1 MRTAYGKSFLFLFI
15 FVLLC
20 SFSLSVSRDTL
31 TPNQLLSGDET
42 LVSTHGTFSLGFFS
56 PTSSENNRYI
66 GIWYTTKRIPGQ
78 RVIIWVGNRQNPV
91 SGPTAVL
98 MLTSNGSLL
107 VTDGNSKV
115 FWSSPSMVAVGKPV
129 AQLLDA
135 GNFVV
140 RDSHEITDSNSF
152 AWQSFDHPT
161 DTLLPGMKLGWNLT
175 SGLNRN
181 LTAWSSSTDP
191 SPGNYTLALD
201 LRGDPQLILWNGH
214 ILQQRT
220 GPWTGLHFIW
230 LSSQSPQT
238 LTYTD
243 ALVYRFVN
251 NKEEVYFSTGVVNK
265 STITRLVV
273 SPQGVAERY
282 IWLDKSRVWDRLWYS
297 PSGPCDGY
305 AACGPYGLCD
315 PNGYPM
321 CSCLQGFEPKSP
333 ANWALR
339 YASDG
344 CVRKTK
350 LDCRNGTDGFVTVP
364 QTLLP
369 DTVNATVNR
378 TMSLDECQAAC
389 LRNCSCTGFS
399 SADIRGSGS
408 GCIIWSMDLMDIAS
422 SSDGGQDFYLRLAA
436 EDIGLISS
444 QSHKSGD
451 AALAVSLSVVLGVIS
466 LLVSVA
472 CYAWRK
478 LKWTR
483 GNAFVKEDDMEMP
496 LFEFV
501 EIEAATNNF
510 SNENKLG
517 EGGFGSVYKGKMREG
532 QEIAVKRLSKTSLQG
547 LDELKTEVV
556 LVAKLQHRNLV
567 RLLGCCLEGDERIL
581 IYEFMPNKSLDTF
594 LFDEQKVALLDWR
607 MRYQIILGIARGLL
621 YLHQDSRFRII
632 HRDLKAGNILLDK
645 DMIPKISDFGLA
657 RLFGEDETETKTRR
671 VVGTYGYMPPEYA
684 LNGIFSVKSD
694 VFSFGVLVLEII
706 SGRRNKGVYL
716 SAAEEYLLGKAWT
729 LWKEGNILQLIDTS
743 LDASVFMTGIL
754 RCMKVGLLCV
764 QEQPEDRP
772 IMSSVVL
779 MLCSDHAFLPEPKQP
794 GFMARVSPTG
804 SPSPVKE
811 NSSIN
816 DLTLT
821 MSLDR

>member
-1 MRTAYGKSFLFLFI
+1 
-15 FVLLC
+15 
-20 SFSLSVSRDTL
+20 
-31 TPNQLLSGDET
+31 
-42 LVSTHGTFSLGFFS
+42 
-56 PTSSENNRYI
+56 
-66 GIWYTTKRIPGQ
+66 
-78 RVIIWVGNRQNPV
+78 
-91 SGPTAVL
+91 

-115 FWSSPSMVAVGKPV
+115 FWSSPSAVAVGKPV
-129 AQLLDA
+129 AQLLDG

-140 RDSHEITDSNSF
+140 RDSQITDSNSF

-161 DTLLPGMKLGWNLT
+161 DTLIPGMKLGWNLT

-201 LRGDPQLILWNGH
+201 LRGDPQVMLWNGH
-214 ILQQRT
+214 SLRWRS
-220 GPWTGLHFIW
+220 GPWTGLQF
-230 LSSQSPQT
+230 SSNLPVT
-238 LTYTD
+238 LTYTGIFS
-243 ALVYRFVN
+243 YHFVN
-251 NKEEVYFSTGVVNK
+251 NKEEVYYSTGVVNN

-273 SPQGVAERY
+273 NPQGVAERY
-282 IWLDKSRVWDRLWYS
+282 IWLDEPRVWNRFWYN

-305 AACGPYGLCD
+305 DACGPYGSCD
-315 PNGYPM
+315 PKGSPMCSCLQGFDACGPYGSCDPKGSPM

-333 ANWALR
+333 VNWAVR
-339 YASDG
+339 YTSDG

-350 LDCRNGTDGFVTVP
+350 LDCRNGTDGFVTIP
-364 QTLLP
+364 RTLLP

-408 GCIIWSMDLMDIAS
+408 GCIMWSMDLMDIAS

-451 AALAVSLSVVLGVIS
+451 ATLAVSLSVVLGVIS
-466 LLVSVA
+466 ILASVA

-478 LKWTR
+478 LKRTR
-483 GNAFVKEDDMEMP
+483 GNAFVKEDDMELP
-496 LFEFV
+496 LFELV

-517 EGGFGSVYKGKMREG
+517 EGGFGPVYKGNIREG

-547 LDELKTEVV
+547 LDELKTEVM

-567 RLLGCCLEGDERIL
+567 RLLGCCLEADERIL

-594 LFDEQKVALLDWR
+594 LFDEEKVLLLDWATR
-607 MRYQIILGIARGLL
+607 HHIILGIARGLL
-621 YLHQDSRFRII
+621 YLHRDSRFRII
-632 HRDLKAGNILLDK
+632 HRDLKAGNVLLDK
-645 DMIPKISDFGLA
+645 DMNPKISDFGLA
-657 RLFGEDETETKTRR
+657 RIFGGDETKTKTSR
-671 VVGTYGYMPPEYA
+671 VVGTYGYMSPEYA

-706 SGRRNKGVYL
+706 SGKRNRGVYL
-716 SAAEEYLLGKAWT
+716 SEAEEYLLGKAWA
-729 LWKEGNILQLIDTS
+729 LWKEGSGLQLVDKS
-743 LDASVFMTGIL
+743 LNDLFLRNEVL

-764 QEQPEDRP
+764 QDCPEDRP
-772 IMSSVVL
+772 TMSSVVS
-779 MLCSDHAFLPEPKQP
+779 MLGSDYTFLPEPERP
-794 GFMARVSPTG
+794 GFLARLKSPEG
-804 SPSPVKE
+804 SSSSMQE
-811 NSSIN
+811 NSTSIN
-816 DLTLT
+816 GVTIT
-821 MSLDR
+821 MCIARE

>member
-1 MRTAYGKSFLFLFI
+1 MRSLCKSRILESSYLMSMNEHYGSSDGAYVGFVSAGCGATVGFVFI
-15 FVLLC
+15 GCASWLLC
-20 SFSLSVSRDTL
+20 M
-31 TPNQLLSGDET
+31 TPIYEIWWW
-42 LVSTHGTFSLGFFS
+42 VSTI
-56 PTSSENNRYI
+56 EN
-66 GIWYTTKRIPGQ
+66 G
-78 RVIIWVGNRQNPV
+78 
-91 SGPTAVL
+91 
-98 MLTSNGSLL
+98 
-107 VTDGNSKV
+107 D
-115 FWSSPSMVAVGKPV
+115 
-129 AQLLDA
+129 
-135 GNFVV
+135 
-140 RDSHEITDSNSF
+140 
-152 AWQSFDHPT
+152 
-161 DTLLPGMKLGWNLT
+161 
-175 SGLNRN
+175 
-181 LTAWSSSTDP
+181 
-191 SPGNYTLALD
+191 SPGIIVEIRKLPATPIYA
-201 LRGDPQLILWNGH
+201 
-214 ILQQRT
+214 
-220 GPWTGLHFIW
+220 
-230 LSSQSPQT
+230 
-238 LTYTD
+238 D
-243 ALVYRFVN
+243 AFASRFVN
-251 NKEEVYFSTGVVNK
+251 NKEEIYYSTGVVNK
-265 STITRLVV
+265 STITRLDVT
-273 SPQGVAERY
+273 PQGVAERY
-282 IWLDKSRVWDRLWYS
+282 IWLDESRVWDRFWYI
-297 PSGPCDGY
+297 PSGQCDGY
-305 AACGPYGLCD
+305 AACGPYGSCD
-315 PNGYPM
+315 PNGSPM

-364 QTLLP
+364 RTLLP
-369 DTVNATVNR
+369 DTVTATVNR
-378 TMSLDECQAAC
+378 TMSLDECRAAC

-422 SSDGGQDFYLRLAA
+422 FLDGGQDFYLRLAA

-451 AALAVSLSVVLGVIS
+451 AALAVWLSVVSGVIS

-478 LKWTR
+478 MKWTR
-483 GNAFVKEDDMEMP
+483 GNTFINGENLVESTKEDDMELP
-496 LFEFV
+496 LFDLV
-501 EIEAATNNF
+501 EIEVATNNF
-510 SNENKLG
+510 SHENKLG
-517 EGGFGSVYKGKMREG
+517 EGGFGPVYKGKMREG

-547 LDELKTEVV
+547 LDELKTEVM

-594 LFDEQKVALLDWR
+594 LFDEEKVALLAWR

-657 RLFGEDETETKTRR
+657 RRFGEDETKTQTRR

-729 LWKEGNILQLIDTS
+729 LWKEGNGLQLIDAS
-743 LDASVFMTGIL
+743 LDASVFMTEIL

-779 MLCSDHAFLPEPKQP
+779 MLGSDHAFLPEPKQP
-794 GFMARVSPTG
+794 GFMARLSPTG
-804 SPSPVKE
+804 SSSPVKE
-811 NSSIN
+811 SSSIN

-821 MSLDR
+821 ISLDR

>member
-1 MRTAYGKSFLFLFI
+1 MSYDKSFLILFI
-15 FVLLC
+15 FILC

-31 TPNQLLSGDET
+31 TPNQLLSGNET
-42 LVSTHGTFSLGFFS
+42 LVSSDGAFSLGFFS
-56 PTSSENNRYI
+56 PTNSTNNRYI
-66 GIWYTTKRIPGQ
+66 GIWYTRIPVQ
-78 RVIIWVGNRQNPV
+78 TVIWVGNRKNRV
-91 SGPTAVL
+91 SDPMAAL

-107 VTDGNSKV
+107 VTDGSSKV
-115 FWSSPSMVAVGKPV
+115 FLSSLSMMAVGKPV
-129 AQLLDA
+129 AQLLDT
-135 GNFVV
+135 GNFVI
-140 RDSHEITDSNSF
+140 RDSQITDSNSF

-161 DTLLPGMKLGWNLT
+161 DTLIPGMKLGWNLT

-214 ILQQRT
+214 ILQGRY
-220 GPWTGLHFIW
+220 GPWTGLHFSW
-230 LSSQSPQT
+230 LSSQVDPNNK
-238 LTYTD
+238 D
-243 ALVYRFVN
+243 ALVYLFVN
-251 NKEEVYFSTGVVNK
+251 NKEEVYYSAGVVNK
-265 STITRLVV
+265 SIITRLVV
-273 SPQGVAERY
+273 NALGVAERY
-282 IWLDKSRVWDRLWYS
+282 FWRDKSWGQVWYI
-297 PSGPCDGY
+297 PSGQCDRY
-305 AACGPYGLCD
+305 APCGPYGSCV
-315 PNGYPM
+315 PNGYANGSPN

-333 ANWALR
+333 ANRDSGYISA
-339 YASDG
+339 G

-350 LDCRNGTDGFVTVP
+350 LDCRTDGFKTVP
-364 QTLLP
+364 RTLLP
-369 DTVNATVNR
+369 DTVSATVNR

-408 GCIIWSMDLMDIAS
+408 GCIIWSMDLIDIAS
-422 SSDGGQDFYLRLAA
+422 SLNGGQDFYLRLAAKDIGLAA

-483 GNAFVKEDDMEMP
+483 GNAFVKEDDMELP
-496 LFEFV
+496 FFELV

-517 EGGFGSVYKGKMREG
+517 EGGFGPVYKMREG

-547 LDELKTEVV
+547 LGELKTEVM
-556 LVAKLQHRNLV
+556 LMAKLQHRNLV

-594 LFDEQKVALLDWR
+594 LFDEEKVALLDWR

-621 YLHQDSRFRII
+621 YLHQDSRLRII

-657 RLFGEDETETKTRR
+657 RLFGEDETETQTRR

-729 LWKEGNILQLIDTS
+729 LWKEGNGLQLIDAS
-743 LDASVFMTGIL
+743 LDASVFMTEIL

-772 IMSSVVL
+772 IMPSVVL
-779 MLCSDHAFLPEPKQP
+779 MLGSDHAFLPEPKQP
-794 GFMARVSPTG
+794 GFMARVSPTE
-804 SPSPVKE
+804 SQPLVKE
-811 NSSIN
+811 SSSIN
-816 DLTLT
+816 GLTLT
-821 MSLDR
+821 MSLGR

>member
-1 MRTAYGKSFLFLFI
+1 
-15 FVLLC
+15 
-20 SFSLSVSRDTL
+20 
-31 TPNQLLSGDET
+31 
-42 LVSTHGTFSLGFFS
+42 
-56 PTSSENNRYI
+56 
-66 GIWYTTKRIPGQ
+66 
-78 RVIIWVGNRQNPV
+78 
-91 SGPTAVL
+91 
-98 MLTSNGSLL
+98 
-107 VTDGNSKV
+107 
-115 FWSSPSMVAVGKPV
+115 
-129 AQLLDA
+129 
-135 GNFVV
+135 
-140 RDSHEITDSNSF
+140 
-152 AWQSFDHPT
+152 
-161 DTLLPGMKLGWNLT
+161 
-175 SGLNRN
+175 
-181 LTAWSSSTDP
+181 
-191 SPGNYTLALD
+191 
-201 LRGDPQLILWNGH
+201 
-214 ILQQRT
+214 
-220 GPWTGLHFIW
+220 
-230 LSSQSPQT
+230 
-238 LTYTD
+238 
-243 ALVYRFVN
+243 
-251 NKEEVYFSTGVVNK
+251 
-265 STITRLVV
+265 
-273 SPQGVAERY
+273 
-282 IWLDKSRVWDRLWYS
+282 
-297 PSGPCDGY
+297 
-305 AACGPYGLCD
+305 
-315 PNGYPM
+315 M

-333 ANWALR
+333 VNWAVR
-339 YASDG
+339 YTSDG

-350 LDCRNGTDGFVTVP
+350 LDCRNGTDGFVTIP
-364 QTLLP
+364 RTLLP

-408 GCIIWSMDLMDIAS
+408 GCIMWSMDLMDIAS

-451 AALAVSLSVVLGVIS
+451 ATLAVSLSVVLGVIS
-466 LLVSVA
+466 ILASVA

-478 LKWTR
+478 LKRTR
-483 GNAFVKEDDMEMP
+483 GNAFVKEDDMELP
-496 LFEFV
+496 LFELV

-517 EGGFGSVYKGKMREG
+517 EGGFGPVYKGNIREG

-547 LDELKTEVV
+547 LDELKTEVM

-567 RLLGCCLEGDERIL
+567 RLLGCCLEADERIL

-594 LFDEQKVALLDWR
+594 LFDEEKVALLDWR

-657 RLFGEDETETKTRR
+657 RLFGEHETETQTRR

-684 LNGIFSVKSD
+684 LNGIISVKSD

-706 SGRRNKGVYL
+706 SGKRNKGVYL
-716 SAAEEYLLGKAWT
+716 SAAEGYLLGKAWT
-729 LWKEGNILQLIDTS
+729 LWKEGNGLQLIDVS
-743 LDASVFMTGIL
+743 LDASVFMTEIL

-779 MLCSDHAFLPEPKQP
+779 MLGSDHAFLPEPKQP
-794 GFMARVSPTG
+794 GFMARTSPTG
-804 SPSPVKE
+804 SPSPVKDS
-811 NSSIN
+811 SSIN

-821 MSLDR
+821 MSLGR

>member
-1 MRTAYGKSFLFLFI
+1 MRISHDKSFLLLFFI
-15 FVLLC
+15 LC

-31 TPNQLLSGDET
+31 TPNQPLSGDET
-42 LVSTHGTFSLGFFS
+42 LVSSHGTFSLGFFS
-56 PTSSENNRYI
+56 PTNSTNNRYI
-66 GIWYTTKRIPGQ
+66 GIWYTIIPGQ
-78 RVIIWVGNRQNPV
+78 RVILWVGNRQNPV

-115 FWSSPSMVAVGKPV
+115 FLSSPSMMAVGKPV

-135 GNFVV
+135 GNFVI
-140 RDSHEITDSNSF
+140 RDSQITDSNSF
-152 AWQSFDHPT
+152 AWQSFDYPT
-161 DTLLPGMKLGWNLT
+161 DTLITGMKLGWNLT

-201 LRGDPQLILWNGH
+201 LRGDPQVMLWNGH
-214 ILQQRT
+214 SLQWRS
-220 GPWTGLHFIW
+220 GPWTGLQFSNN
-230 LSSQSPQT
+230 LPVT
-238 LTYTD
+238 LTYTGIF
-243 ALVYRFVN
+243 AYHFVN
-251 NKEEVYFSTGVVNK
+251 NKEEVYYSAGVVNK

-273 SPQGVAERY
+273 NPQGVAERY
-282 IWLDKSRVWDRLWYS
+282 IWLDASRMWDRYWYT
-297 PSGPCDGY
+297 PSTQCDGY
-305 AACGPYGLCD
+305 AACGPYGSCD
-315 PNGYPM
+315 PKGSPM

-333 ANWALR
+333 VNWAVR
-339 YASDG
+339 YTSDG

-350 LDCRNGTDGFVTVP
+350 LDCRNGTDGFVTIP
-364 QTLLP
+364 RTLLP

-399 SADIRGSGS
+399 RADTRGSGS
-408 GCIIWSMDLMDIAS
+408 GCIMWFMDLINFAS
-422 SSDGGQDFYLRLAA
+422 YSDAGQDFYLRLAA
-436 EDIGLISS
+436 KDIGLISS

-451 AALAVSLSVVLGVIS
+451 AALAVLLSVVLGVIS

-483 GNAFVKEDDMEMP
+483 GNAFINGENLVESTKEDDMELP
-496 LFEFV
+496 LFELV
-501 EIEAATNNF
+501 EIETATNNF

-517 EGGFGSVYKGKMREG
+517 EGGFGPVYKGKMREG

-547 LDELKTEVV
+547 LGELKTEVM

-716 SAAEEYLLGKAWT
+716 SASEEYLLGKAWT
-729 LWKEGNILQLIDTS
+729 LWKEGNGLQLIDAS
-743 LDASVFMTGIL
+743 LDASVFMTEIL

-772 IMSSVVL
+772 IMSFVVW
-779 MLCSDHAFLPEPKQP
+779 MLGSDHAFLPEPKQP
-794 GFMARVSPTG
+794 GFMARVSP
-804 SPSPVKE
+804 VKE

-816 DLTLT
+816 DQTLT
-821 MSLDR
+821 MSLGR